1 MRLTCA
7 LLVMMFS
14 VTRAVGASRG
24 SSWAAV
30 ACPSRVVT
38 KEDVGKPIVLLGA
51 WVRVVG
57 AGNGTDGSEDRY
69 PSIASLRI
77 TSNPR
82 HGALYWRAKPV
93 LEGDAVPA
101 EMGWERCSEASSRA
115 FADAWPVE
123 DPPLATLEWPC
134 DAVVNANAAAPTHAA
149 AGVVVQPIC
158 AEVLYA
164 PNADYH
170 NWPSEFDALGN
181 RRVPGSNPTRDE
193 APDAFGFEFDL
204 TTGDASTNGG
214 AGGGAAAMRSSAS
227 SAASVLVAA
236 VPDPPALTY
245 DPPIEDGGA
254 ARTGDAPA
262 LHAALLART
271 RVRGIALRDVDE
283 GSFAVTV
290 RIQSAVGNYFSV
302 SGAGEDVLA
311 GAVNPFR
318 SGDGVMDAGVME
330 FTALPED
337 AARMLAALEYFHVV
351 DDVYDESGHA
361 TDTVTVTATG
371 GACLRSDDLSDDLA
385 AAGELTRCPR
395 AADVGATSVY
405 VEIRVSGR
413 VKDLGERSDPAWR
426 RGFSSLL
433 PIAASLA
440 AATAWSAFAMWSGC
454 AWALERSGLASIG
467 RDDGRIG
474 ETKGDVGTETRARR
488 VNVGFDGV

>member
-1 MRLTCA
+1 M
-7 LLVMMFS
+7 
-14 VTRAVGASRG
+14 

-51 WVRVVG
+51 WVR
-57 AGNGTDGSEDRY
+57 AGNGTDGSKDRH

-115 FADAWPVE
+115 FADAWPVG
-123 DPPLATLEWPC
+123 DPPLATPEWPC
-134 DAVVNANAAAPTHAA
+134 DVVVNANAPSPTHAAAAAAA

-164 PNADYH
+164 PNANYH
-170 NWPSEFDALGN
+170 NWPSGVDALGN

-193 APDAFGFEFDL
+193 APDAFSFEFDL
-204 TTGDASTNGG
+204 VAGDASAAGG
-214 AGGGAAAMRSSAS
+214 AGGGADAMRSSAA

-236 VPDPPALTY
+236 VPDAPALTY
-245 DPPIEDGGA
+245 AAAPIEDGDA
-254 ARTGDAPA
+254 AREGDRPA
-262 LHAALLART
+262 LHAALLTRT

-290 RIQSAVGNYFSV
+290 RIQSAVGNYVSV
-302 SGAGEDVLA
+302 ASAGADVLA
-311 GAVNPFR
+311 RAVNPFR
-318 SGDGVMDAGVME
+318 LGDGVMDAGVME

-337 AARMLAALEYFHVV
+337 AARMLAALEYVHVV
-351 DDVYDESGHA
+351 DDVYDERGYA

-371 GACLRSDDLSDDLA
+371 GACLRSDDLFDDFSD
-385 AAGELTRCPR
+385 AGEVTRCPR

-405 VEIRVSGR
+405 VKVIVSGR

-454 AWALERSGLASIG
+454 AWALERAGLGGSIG
-467 RDDGRIG
+467 RDDGGVG
-474 ETKGDVGTETRARR
+474 ETKGGVGTETRARR
-488 VNVGFDGV
+488 VNDRGGFDGV

>member
-1 MRLTCA
+1 M
-7 LLVMMFS
+7 
-14 VTRAVGASRG
+14 

-51 WVRVVG
+51 WVR
-57 AGNGTDGSEDRY
+57 AGNGTDGSEDRH

-101 EMGWERCSEASSRA
+101 EMGWERCSASSSRA
-115 FADAWPVE
+115 FADAWPVG
-123 DPPLATLEWPC
+123 DHPLATLEWPC
-134 DAVVNANAAAPTHAA
+134 DVVVNANAPSPTHTAAHA

-164 PNADYH
+164 PDANYH
-170 NWPSEFDALGN
+170 NWPSGVDALGN

-204 TTGDASTNGG
+204 TTGDASAAGG
-214 AGGGAAAMRSSAS
+214 AGGGADAMQSSAA

-236 VPDPPALTY
+236 VPDAPALTY
-245 DPPIEDGGA
+245 VPPIED
-254 ARTGDAPA
+254 DLSDDLSDQPA
-262 LHAALLART
+262 LHAALLTRT

-290 RIQSAVGNYFSV
+290 RIQSAVGNYVSV
-302 SGAGEDVLA
+302 AGAGADVLA
-311 GAVNPFR
+311 RTVNPFR
-318 SGDGVMDAGVME
+318 LGDGVMDAGVME

-337 AARMLAALEYFHVV
+337 AARMLAALEYVHVV
-351 DDVYDESGHA
+351 DDVYDPDTGYA

-371 GACLRSDDLSDDLA
+371 GACIRSDDLFDDFSD
-385 AAGELTRCPR
+385 AGEVTRCPR

-405 VEIRVSGR
+405 VKVIVSGR
-413 VKDLGERSDPAWR
+413 VKDLGERSEPAWR

-433 PIAASLA
+433 PIIASLFA
-440 AATAWSAFAMWSGC
+440 MFAWSAFAVWSGC
-454 AWALERSGLASIG
+454 AWALERAGMASIG
-467 RDDGRIG
+467 RDDGGVG
-474 ETKGDVGTETRARR
+474 ETKGGVGTETRARR
-488 VNVGFDGV
+488 VNDRGGFDDV

>member
-14 VTRAVGASRG
+14 VTRAVEASRV

-38 KEDVGKPIVLLGA
+38 KEDVGTPIVLLGA

-101 EMGWERCSEASSRA
+101 EMGWERCSEASTRA

-134 DAVVNANAAAPTHAA
+134 DAVVSTNAASPTHAA
-149 AGVVVQPIC
+149 RVVVQPIC

-170 NWPSEFDALGN
+170 NWPSGAIDALGN

-204 TTGDASTNGG
+204 ATGDASTTSG
-214 AGGGAAAMRSSAS
+214 ASRSSTS

-245 DPPIEDGGA
+245 SPPTEDGGA

-271 RVRGIALRDVDE
+271 RVRGIALSDVDD
-283 GSFAVTV
+283 GSFAVTI
-290 RIQSAVGNYFSV
+290 RIQSAVGNYVSV
-302 SGAGEDVLA
+302 AGAGADVLA
-311 GAVNPFR
+311 RAVNPFR

-337 AARMLAALEYFHVV
+337 AARMLAALEYVHVV
-351 DDVYDESGHA
+351 DDIYDERGYA

-371 GACLRSDDLSDDLA
+371 GACLRSDDLSDDFPDA
-385 AAGELTRCPR
+385 RELTRCPR
-395 AADVGATSVY
+395 AADVGATSVH
-405 VEIRVSGR
+405 VEVRVSGR
-413 VKDLGERSDPAWR
+413 VKDLGERSEPAWR

-440 AATAWSAFAMWSGC
+440 AAAAWSAYTMWSGC
-454 AWALERSGLASIG
+454 AWALERAGAGSIG
-467 RDDGRIG
+467 RDDGPVG
-474 ETKGDVGTETRARR
+474 ETKGGVGTETRARR
-488 VNVGFDGV
+488 VNDRGGFDDV